1 MKRIDINEQV
11 SITSI
16 GFRKDLASYPRRM
29 EFRGETYNFVDSGL
43 RCLVRRGSVIAEVLT
58 LTDGIANYLLRTDNR
73 GVNWMLLGI
82 VH

>member
-11 SITSI
+11 SVTSI

-29 EFRGETYNFVDSGL
+29 EFRGETYNFIDSGL
-43 RCLVRRGSVIAEVLT
+43 RCLVRRGGVIAEVLT

-82 VH
+82 VR